1 MYSNRY
7 KKGDDFLAGVKFDEI
22 RGVLYSYSEDAR
34 TRILRNPF
42 MALLFAEFSAKGDT
56 EFLSKARHKS
66 DTFAAE
72 LETELKFLGAQAQST
87 LAKFH
92 LKQ

>member
-7 KKGDDFLAGVKFDEI
+7 KKGDDFLQHVKFDEI

-34 TRILRNPF
+34 TRLLRNHF
-42 MALLFAEFSAKGDT
+42 MALLFAEFVAKGAT

-66 DTFAAE
+66 N
-72 LETELKFLGAQAQST
+72 
-87 LAKFH
+87 
-92 LKQ
+92 